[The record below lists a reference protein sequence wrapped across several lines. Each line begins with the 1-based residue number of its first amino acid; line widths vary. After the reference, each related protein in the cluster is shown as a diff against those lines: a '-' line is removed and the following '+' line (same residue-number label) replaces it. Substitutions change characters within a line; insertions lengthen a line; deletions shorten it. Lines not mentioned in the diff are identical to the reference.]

1 MSRSG
6 PDQELRRLKTEAANT
21 ASAALDERSAL
32 EIVKIIHAEDSKVSA
47 AIEPALPAIAKA
59 VDLIASA
66 LAAGG
71 RLIYVGAGTAGRI
84 AALDAAECPPTF
96 NTDPAQVQYVVAGG
110 EKALGRAREISEDS
124 RSAGVKD
131 IKRRKP
137 ARRDVIVG
145 ISASGRTPYTVA
157 AIKYAKHAGATVVS
171 ITSNRETEL
180 EKIADVAIVAEVG
193 PEVIAGSTRMK
204 AGSAQKMILNMLS
217 SAAMVRLGKV
227 YGNLMVNVHPKN
239 SKLLERGIRILQD
252 AAGVDR
258 RIAMQTLRKTR
269 SVPEALVMLK
279 AGVGA
284 AEARRRLKAAEGHVR
299 RAIVPDQ

>member
-21 ASAALDERSAL
+21 ASTALDERSTL
-32 EIVKIIHAEDSKVSA
+32 EIINIIHAEDSKVA
-47 AIEPALPAIAKA
+47 VAIEPALPAIARA
-59 VDLIASA
+59 VDLIAEA
-66 LAAGG
+66 LANGG

-96 NTDPAQVQYVVAGG
+96 NTDPAQVQFVVAGG

-131 IKRRKP
+131 IRRRKP
-137 ARRDVIVG
+137 TKRDVVVG

-157 AIKYAKHAGATVVS
+157 AIKYAKQAGATVLAV
-171 ITSNRETEL
+171 TNNHRTEL
-180 EKIADVAIVAEVG
+180 EEIADIAIVAEVG

-239 SKLLERGIRILQD
+239 SKLLERGIWILQS

-258 RIAMQTLRKTR
+258 QTAMKTLRKTR

-284 AEARRRLKAAEGHVR
+284 AEARRRLKASSGHVR
-299 RAIVPDQ
+299 RAIVLDQ